1 VGLELGLPVVDAD
14 LMGRAFPELQM
25 STAAIAG
32 VSMTPACIADD
43 KGNVVVMTAAAGPE
57 WAEKVFRAACTEMGC
72 SVGLAST
79 PMTGKRAKEVCAGLQ
94 QLLGMLCQGTLDTL

>member
-1 VGLELGLPVVDAD
+1 
-14 LMGRAFPELQM
+14 
-25 STAAIAG
+25 
-32 VSMTPACIADD
+32 
-43 KGNVVVMTAAAGPE
+43 MTAAAGPE